1 MIPGSQGLYTHEH
14 AHMCVNDFG
23 TRQNTRIKA
32 GRKSHDMRVFCRIV
46 RVRST
51 EQSVGIIIF
60 LGGDILGKL
69 KYPPF
74 CKEKH
79 C

>member
-1 MIPGSQGLYTHEH
+1 MIPGSQGLYTHEL

-60 LGGDILGKL
+60 FGGGYFREAKIS
-69 KYPPF
+69 PF
-74 CKEKH
+74 L
-79 C
+79 

>member
-1 MIPGSQGLYTHEH
+1 MIPGSQGLYTHEL
-14 AHMCVNDFG
+14 AHMWVNDCG

-51 EQSVGIIIF
+51 EQSVGIIIW
-60 LGGDILGKL
+60 GDILGKL